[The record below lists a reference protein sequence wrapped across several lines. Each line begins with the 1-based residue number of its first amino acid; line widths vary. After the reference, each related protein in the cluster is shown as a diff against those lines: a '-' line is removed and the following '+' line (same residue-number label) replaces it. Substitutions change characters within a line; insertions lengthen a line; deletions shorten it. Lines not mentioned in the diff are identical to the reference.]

1 MKFSVFKMNKALFID
16 RDGVINKDFV
26 HVYEI
31 SRFEFTKG
39 IFDLCRRYSESGYM
53 IFVITNQAGIAK
65 GYYTENDF
73 QLLTEWMTG
82 EFEQRGIRIA
92 KVYHCP
98 HHPDFTGPCSCRK
111 PEPGMIVSAIE
122 DFGLDIS
129 QCVLIGDKESDL
141 EAGRRAGI
149 PENNMLLLSGTPE
162 ENLLNLP
169 GEV

>member
-1 MKFSVFKMNKALFID
+1 MSKALFLD
-16 RDGVINKDFV
+16 RDGVINTDFV
-26 HVYEI
+26 HVSEI

-53 IFVITNQAGIAK
+53 IIVITNQAGIAK

-73 QLLTEWMTG
+73 QLLTGWMIS
-82 EFEQRGIRIA
+82 EFEKKGIRIA

-98 HHPDFTGPCSCRK
+98 HHPDVTGRCNCRK
-111 PEPGMIVSAIE
+111 PEPGMILRAIE
-122 DFGLDIS
+122 EFGLEAS
-129 QCVLIGDKESDL
+129 HCVLIGDKESDL
-141 EAGRRAGI
+141 EAGRRAGL

-169 GEV
+169 GDVYNFRD